1 MDEDIVSGLLT
12 IGLMIVGLL
21 ASGASAWAKRR
32 ARKSAGPVAE
42 APEEPAAAVLD
53 GRDGFRVAK
62 GKRRASLPTGKP
74 GRGAAAPSRAPA
86 PVMPEEQPADEPADE
101 PLAGEFDLRRA
112 VIYSEIL
119 KPKFR
124 EEDNF

>member
-1 MDEDIVSGLLT
+1 MDEDIISSLLT
-12 IGLMIVGLL
+12 IGLMVVGLL

-62 GKRRASLPTGKP
+62 GKRRTSPPTGKP

-86 PVMPEEQPADEPADE
+86 PVMPKEQPADE